1 MSHSTAKTYLMYKAT
16 EAGTYAKLID
26 IIAYPDMGAT
36 PEKLDTTDLSAE
48 KFKTSILG
56 LQEVPDLTFEAKYT
70 KAGYLAIE
78 ALEGDTI
85 WLQLQFGEDGEDG
98 KLSWKGQVSVF
109 ARGGGV
115 NEVRKMDVTCSA
127 ETEIELS

>member
-1 MSHSTAKTYLMYKAT
+1 MYKAT